1 MKSNIPNLH
10 TNSSQYLNFRKSLHH
25 QLDSLTPISF
35 QRLLIPLVLQ
45 TLLILLL
52 PLPNLYTQFTGR
64 TIILQTTPVDPYDTR
79 RGYWIDL
86 SYDISHTQTLKKLP
100 GWNELIKKFPGSNQQ
115 YYPVAEGANL
125 YVVMQQDK
133 NRWKPL
139 RIATELPKSLPQNQI
154 VIRGQYRYDTVNY
167 GIEKYYMPEPER
179 EKISKEILGGIQAR
193 VGQLKP
199 MLIETKIDP
208 QGQAVPVRM
217 QVGDRIYNF

>member
-1 MKSNIPNLH
+1 MKSKIPNLH

-64 TIILQTTPVDPYDTR
+64 TIILQTTAVDPYDTR

-86 SYDISHTQTLKKLP
+86 SYDISHPQTLKKLP
-100 GWNELIKKFPGSNQQ
+100 GWNELVKKFPGSNQQ

-139 RIATELPKSLPQNQI
+139 RIATELPISLPQNQI